1 MSPTPPNSSDSAATE
16 SFETSSTSEP
26 SDQAAASESVTSAID
41 LAQVPA
47 IEILG
52 LYSTDLMTAAAVKLG
67 LFEGTEQ
74 LRDLAEARILIE
86 GLAGLITASA
96 PMLGH
101 HHAAPLRDGLRT
113 LQLAFREASDIPDG
127 PGEGP
132 GEKYTG
138 PVYG

>member
-1 MSPTPPNSSDSAATE
+1 MSPTPPNSSDAAATE
-16 SFETSSTSEP
+16 SFETSITSEP
-26 SDQAAASESVTSAID
+26 SDQAAPSESVTSAID

-113 LQLAFREASDIPDG
+113 LQLAFREAGDIPDG